1 LLQQVDSRVN
11 EIEHELE
18 SLDDGSELE
27 ATLRKHSSELEKLRE
42 RIKSVRRDAIDLEL
56 MLKGIEEKLE
66 EMHGKMRSGAIRNP
80 REVVRIEGEIR
91 ALERQKD
98 EVETKALQRYE
109 ELDELEGKLKSM
121 EKEHEELVERLNLV
135 KRSYSERLLQL
146 QDELEE
152 LKRRRQELVTQID
165 EEALEKYERLRE
177 RKGGL
182 AVATVEGEL
191 CSACR
196 VTLTASTRRQMD
208 DPQALPTCENCGRI
222 ICPPETQEA
231 EEE

>member
-1 LLQQVDSRVN
+1 MN
-11 EIEHELE
+11 EIERELG

-27 ATLRKHSSELEKLRE
+27 ATLLKHSNEIEKLKE
-42 RIKSVRRDAIDLEL
+42 RVRLVRRDAIDLEL

-66 EMHGKMRSGAIRNP
+66 EMHGKIRSGAIRNP
-80 REVVRIEGEIR
+80 REVVRIEGEIK
-91 ALERQKD
+91 ALERQRD

-109 ELDELEGKLKSM
+109 ELDELEEKLKSM
-121 EKEHEELVERLNLV
+121 EKEHEDMVERLNLV
-135 KRSYSERLLQL
+135 KQNYTERLSQL
-146 QDELEE
+146 QSELEE
-152 LKRRRQELVTQID
+152 LRKRRQELVTQVD

-182 AVATVEGEL
+182 AVATVDGEL

-196 VTLTASTRRQMD
+196 VTLTASTWRQMD

-222 ICPPETQEA
+222 ICMPEA